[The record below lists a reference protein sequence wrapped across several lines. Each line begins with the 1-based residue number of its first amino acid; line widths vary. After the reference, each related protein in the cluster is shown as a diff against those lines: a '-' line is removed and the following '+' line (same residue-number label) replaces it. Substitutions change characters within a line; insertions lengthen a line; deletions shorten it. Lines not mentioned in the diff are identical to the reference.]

1 MTYIDWILIFLLGA
15 FAVSGFLGG
24 FIYSFGSFLGV
35 IIGAFVAG
43 IFYEPLAQVMGDGA
57 DWANIVAFFGIFFIV
72 SQLIGIISHI
82 ISKALKL
89 LFAFPF
95 LKIINKLGGLIFGF
109 IEGVLFL
116 GIGVFFILHFELAD
130 KIIVTLGNSSL
141 IPVFEKIGS
150 LISFLLPTVIRELDT
165 IL

>member
-1 MTYIDWILIFLLGA
+1 MTYIDIILIVLLGG
-15 FAVSGFLGG
+15 FVFSGFKGG

-43 IFYEPLAQVMGDGA
+43 IFYEPLAEVMGNGA
-57 DWANIVAFFGIFFIV
+57 DWANIIAFLGIFFVV
-72 SQLIGIISHI
+72 SQLIGIISYT

-89 LFAFPF
+89 LLMFPF
-95 LKIINKLGGLIFGF
+95 LIIINKVGGLIFGF

-116 GIGVFFILHFELAD
+116 SIGVFFILHFELAD
-130 KIIVTLGNSSL
+130 KIIETLGNSSL
-141 IPVFEKIGS
+141 IPIFEKIGS
-150 LISFLLPTVIRELDT
+150 MISFLLPTVIRELDT